1 LKHHCNCD
9 TICLYRNT
17 VCRFVKGEYAMD
29 QYHLMA
35 DYIKALAHPTRLQI
49 LELLRSGERC
59 VCEIFPELKIEQSS
73 ASRHLA
79 LLKKEG
85 LLRSRKE
92 GLKVIYWTS
101 DPLVY
106 EIIDR
111 SSESIKRVWQ
121 EKAEIL
127 S

>member
-1 LKHHCNCD
+1 MN
-9 TICLYRNT
+9 
-17 VCRFVKGEYAMD
+17 
-29 QYHLMA
+29 QYYLMS
-35 DYIKALAHPTRLQI
+35 DYIKALSHPTRLQI
-49 LELLRSGERC
+49 IDLLRSGERC
-59 VCEIFPELKIEQSS
+59 VCEIFPELNIEQSS
-73 ASRHLA
+73 VSRHLA

-92 GLKVIYWTS
+92 GLKVIYWVS

-111 SSESIKRVWQ
+111 CSESIRRIWQ
-121 EKAEIL
+121 EKAEIV

>member
-1 LKHHCNCD
+1 
-9 TICLYRNT
+9 
-17 VCRFVKGEYAMD
+17 VD

-92 GLKVIYWTS
+92 GLKVIYWAS

-111 SSESIKRVWQ
+111 SSESIRRIWQ
-121 EKAEIL
+121 QKAEIL

>member
-1 LKHHCNCD
+1 
-9 TICLYRNT
+9 
-17 VCRFVKGEYAMD
+17 VD

-35 DYIKALAHPTRLQI
+35 DYIKALSHPTRLQI

-92 GLKVIYWTS
+92 GLKVIYWVT
-101 DPLVY
+101 DPQVY
-106 EIIDR
+106 EINDR
-111 SSESIKRVWQ
+111 CAESVRRIWQ
-121 EKAEIL
+121 EKAEIV

>member
-1 LKHHCNCD
+1 
-9 TICLYRNT
+9 
-17 VCRFVKGEYAMD
+17 
-29 QYHLMA
+29 MA
-35 DYIKALAHPTRLQI
+35 DYIKALSHPTRLQI

-92 GLKVIYWTS
+92 GLKVIYWVT
-101 DPLVY
+101 DPQVY

-111 SSESIKRVWQ
+111 CAESVRRIWQ
-121 EKAEIL
+121 EKAEIV